1 MRSKTAAMGMM
12 RYLLLGLG
20 VGIFVLLGFFFLNF
34 LQPDQTEEAHRIRD
48 GQARVQEVTSA
59 PAPGSTAQ

>member
-12 RYLLLGLG
+12 RYLLLGLS
-20 VGIFVLLGFFFLNF
+20 VGIFVLLGLNF

-48 GQARVQEVTSA
+48 GQARVQEITSA
-59 PAPGSTAQ
+59 PAPGSTTQ

>member
-20 VGIFVLLGFFFLNF
+20 VGIFILLGFFFLNF
-34 LQPDQTEEAHRIRD
+34 LQPDQTEEAQRIRD
-48 GQARVQEVTSA
+48 GQVRVQEITPA
-59 PAPGSTAQ
+59 PAPGSPAQ

>member
-20 VGIFVLLGFFFLNF
+20 VGIFILLGLFLLNF
-34 LQPDQTEEAHRIRD
+34 LQPDQTEEAQRIRD
-48 GQARVQEVTSA
+48 GQARVQEIT
-59 PAPGSTAQ
+59 PAPTPRSSAQ